1 MPRISLS
8 RFCLALCAGVVFGSA
23 CGESYG
29 LPPATAENTIDTVQL
44 WALTGTPIG
53 TPSAYDA
60 VIALPI
66 RPELGDAF
74 DVAFEIDANGTATLQ
89 TASVLGLGGTAGI
102 LVADVPFDAVARA
115 PLEDYV
121 VDSVTVVD
129 VGTVVIV
136 RSRTTSAGCAVIA
149 GSLPR
154 YTKAEVIEI
163 DAVERTVTLKTLA
176 NINCGYRDL
185 DEGVPAD

>member
-8 RFCLALCAGVVFGSA
+8 RFCLALCAGVVFVSA

-53 TPSAYDA
+53 TPSAYDG
-60 VIALPI
+60 VIALTV
-66 RPELGDAF
+66 RPELGDLF
-74 DVAFEIDANGTATLQ
+74 DVAFEIDSTGATVLQ
-89 TASVLGLGGTAGI
+89 TASTLGLGSTAGI
-102 LVADVPFDAVARA
+102 LLADVPFDSIARA
-115 PLEDYV
+115 PLDNYV
-121 VDSVTVVD
+121 VDSVTVIA
-129 VGTVVIV
+129 VGTVMIV
-136 RSRTTSAGCAVIA
+136 RSRNTSAGCAVLA

-154 YTKAEVIEI
+154 YTKAEVIGI
-163 DAVERTVTLKTLA
+163 DPTERTLTLKTLA

-185 DEGVPAD
+185 VEGVPAD